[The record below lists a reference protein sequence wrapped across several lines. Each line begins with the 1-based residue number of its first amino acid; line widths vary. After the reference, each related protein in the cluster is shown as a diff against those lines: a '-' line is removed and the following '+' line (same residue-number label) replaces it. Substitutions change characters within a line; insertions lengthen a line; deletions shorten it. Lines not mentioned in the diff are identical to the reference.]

1 MWTPRSLSAVGPR
14 YLALADVIERDVR
27 GGALA
32 PGDRLPPQ
40 RAVADRL
47 GLDLTTVTRAY
58 AEARRRGLISGQVGR
73 GTFVLASAPAGA
85 PPSDSPG
92 GGVVDLSLN
101 VPPAAVTA
109 LAGEAM
115 ARTLAALDGGRLEAL
130 AGYQPNAGRPEHRE
144 AGAAWLVRRGLAATA
159 GRVTVCS
166 GSQHALTVLLL
177 TLLEP
182 GDAVMA
188 ESLTYPAFRALAG
201 MLRLRLR
208 GLEMDGEGVLPG
220 AFRAACR
227 EGCRALYTVPTY
239 QNPTAAVMGEA
250 RRREIAAIARE
261 HGAAI
266 IEDDVYGVMAP
277 DSPPPLAA
285 LAPELGWFV
294 SGMSKAVAPGL
305 RIAYLL
311 APDAALAD
319 RMGVGVGL
327 TTWMAPPLMAEVA
340 AAWIGDGT
348 AARLLDQARRE
359 SAARQ
364 KLAARVLSGY
374 SFRAAPE
381 SYHLWLPLPRP
392 WSAADFVVRARSRGL
407 ALAPADAFAVGPDA
421 PAAVRVSLSGP
432 RDLREL
438 ERALGI
444 VRELLEHGPGPGRP
458 ML

>member
-1 MWTPRSLSAVGPR
+1 MWTPRSLPAAGPR

-27 GGALA
+27 SGALA

-40 RAVADRL
+40 RAVAERL

-58 AEARRRGLISGQVGR
+58 AEARSRGLVSGHVGR

-85 PPSDSPG
+85 PAAADDG
-92 GGVVDLSLN
+92 GTVNLSLN

-109 LAGEAM
+109 LAGDAM
-115 ARTLAALDGGRLEAL
+115 ARTLAALDAPRLEEL
-130 AGYQPNAGRPEHRE
+130 ARYQPNAGRPEHRE
-144 AGAAWLVRRGLAATA
+144 AGAAWLARRGLAAGA
-159 GRVTVCS
+159 DRVTVCS

-208 GLEMDGEGVLPG
+208 GVEMDEEGITPG
-220 AFRAACR
+220 AFRAACG
-227 EGCRALYTVPTY
+227 EGCRVLYTVPTY
-239 QNPTAAVMGEA
+239 QNPTAAVMGEP

-261 HGAAI
+261 HGVAI
-266 IEDDVYGVMAP
+266 IEDDVYGVMAS
-277 DSPPPLAA
+277 DSPPPLSA

-311 APDAALAD
+311 APDAASAD
-319 RMGVGVGL
+319 RMGAAVGL
-327 TTWMAPPLMAEVA
+327 TTWMAPPLMADVA
-340 AAWIGDGT
+340 AAWISDGT
-348 AARLLDQARRE
+348 AARLLDVARRE

-364 KLAARVLSGY
+364 KLAARVLGGHV
-374 SFRAAPE
+374 FRAAPE
-381 SYHLWLPLPRP
+381 SYHLWLPLPPP
-392 WSAADFVVRARSRGL
+392 WSAADLVARARQRGI
-407 ALAPADAFAVGPDA
+407 ALAPADMFAVGA
-421 PAAVRVSLSGP
+421 AVPAAVRLSLSGP

-438 ERALGI
+438 ERALGTI
-444 VRELLEHGPGPGRP
+444 AALLDDGPGPGRP